1 LSSLEIARRSAR
13 GSFALFAGNLLNTV
27 ISFVAIIIIA
37 RLLGPSDYGV
47 YSLAVLIPGILLNLL
62 GFGVNSGITRYAAYH
77 LSQQEPDLAK
87 RMTINGVVFILLF
100 GAVLTCVSYASS
112 GFLSDF
118 VLHRPEITSLVQ
130 FASLLILAQAVF
142 QAGVSALL
150 GWSYMGKISVTNVFQ
165 SILRLAVAVPLVVLG
180 FAVFGA
186 LVGYVVSVSLAG
198 VLSLV
203 LLLHSTGSA
212 SASPLEG
219 FTSDVRM
226 MLSYGRTVFV
236 GQFAASIS
244 AQYVVVILAMIA
256 SNSFVGFYQ
265 SASNFVTAITLTS
278 GAMTQALFPAFAH
291 LEGTKG
297 DLSRAFAYA
306 TKYMAFV
313 LTPIIFLLMGAS
325 IQIIS
330 VPLGP
335 SYSVASG
342 YLVLLSFANISL
354 LFGLGVLPSFFNGVG
369 RPRFYMIFSVAG
381 AGVQLA
387 LAPLL
392 AIGLGLGVPGLI
404 YSILVS
410 NMVAV
415 AIGLYLASRYF
426 QARMDLQAA
435 LSILVSSILAFLAVL
450 PLEMSGFN
458 EVFVLVLEIAAFSAA
473 YLTAAPLLRAIGP
486 GDIETLGSAL
496 AGLGRFK
503 SLVLPILAYERFIM
517 HHSGHGV

>member
-1 LSSLEIARRSAR
+1 
-13 GSFALFAGNLLNTV
+13 
-27 ISFVAIIIIA
+27 
-37 RLLGPSDYGV
+37 
-47 YSLAVLIPGILLNLL
+47 
-62 GFGVNSGITRYAAYH
+62 
-77 LSQQEPDLAK
+77 
-87 RMTINGVVFILLF
+87 
-100 GAVLTCVSYASS
+100 
-112 GFLSDF
+112 
-118 VLHRPEITSLVQ
+118 
-130 FASLLILAQAVF
+130 
-142 QAGVSALL
+142 
-150 GWSYMGKISVTNVFQ
+150 
-165 SILRLAVAVPLVVLG
+165 
-180 FAVFGA
+180 
-186 LVGYVVSVSLAG
+186 
-198 VLSLV
+198 
-203 LLLHSTGSA
+203 
-212 SASPLEG
+212 
-219 FTSDVRM
+219 
-226 MLSYGRTVFV
+226 
-236 GQFAASIS
+236 
-244 AQYVVVILAMIA
+244 VVILAVIA

-291 LEGTKG
+291 LEGIKG

-306 TKYMAFV
+306 TKYMAFA

-342 YLVLLSFANISL
+342 YLALLSFANISL

-392 AIGLGLGVPGLI
+392 TIGLGLGVPGLI
-404 YSILVS
+404 YSVLVS

-435 LSILVSSILAFLAVL
+435 LSILVSSILAFLVIL
-450 PLEMSGFN
+450 PLEMSRFN
-458 EVFVLVLEIAAFSAA
+458 DLVTLILEVIIFAPV
-473 YLTAAPLLRAIGP
+473 YLTAVPLLRGLGP
-486 GDIETLGSAL
+486 EDLEILGSAF

-517 HHSGHGV
+517 RHSGRGG